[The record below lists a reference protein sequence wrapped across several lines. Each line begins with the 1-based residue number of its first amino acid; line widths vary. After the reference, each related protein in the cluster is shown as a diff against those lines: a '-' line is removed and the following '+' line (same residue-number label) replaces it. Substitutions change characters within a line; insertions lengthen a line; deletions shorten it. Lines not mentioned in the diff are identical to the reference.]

1 MIILYNVL
9 INFCEIRELNFD
21 NEIED
26 YFLLKLNFKVE
37 VIFL

>member
-9 INFCEIRELNFD
+9 INFCEIRELNFE

>member
-1 MIILYNVL
+1 MVILYNVF
-9 INFCEIRELNFD
+9 INFCEIRELKFD